1 MKKSSRVYAYIA
13 DLSKSKTGYNILF
26 YDFPGCVSAGKTL
39 EETIKNGKIAL
50 QMHIEGMMEDK
61 EKIPEPST
69 LEKIIK
75 ENEYTETEIR
85 ILIEANVITENKK
98 RIDITL
104 DENLINMM
112 DVVSNNRSELISLA
126 TREYIKN
133 NYWDGIHIY
142 DIAKYLCID
151 RSYLYLL
158 FHKYLKQSPQD
169 YLATFRLT
177 KASELLSTTTLSI
190 ESISNSCC
198 YGDPATFSKA
208 FKRWKSMS
216 PSKYRKQKR
225 ASGTVLSN

>member
-1 MKKSSRVYAYIA
+1 MRLNA
-13 DLSKSKTGYNILF
+13 
-26 YDFPGCVSAGKTL
+26 
-39 EETIKNGKIAL
+39 EE
-50 QMHIEGMMEDK
+50 
-61 EKIPEPST
+61 
-69 LEKIIK
+69 
-75 ENEYTETEIR
+75 EI
-85 ILIEANVITENKK
+85 
-98 RIDITL
+98 
-104 DENLINMM
+104 
-112 DVVSNNRSELISLA
+112 
-126 TREYIKN
+126 EYIKN

-190 ESISNSCC
+190 ESISNSCG

>member
-75 ENEYTETEIR
+75 
-85 ILIEANVITENKK
+85 
-98 RIDITL
+98 
-104 DENLINMM
+104 
-112 DVVSNNRSELISLA
+112 SELISLA

-133 NYWDGIHIY
+133 NYMNI
-142 DIAKYLCID
+142 K
-151 RSYLYLL
+151 
-158 FHKYLKQSPQD
+158 
-169 YLATFRLT
+169 
-177 KASELLSTTTLSI
+177 
-190 ESISNSCC
+190 
-198 YGDPATFSKA
+198 
-208 FKRWKSMS
+208 
-216 PSKYRKQKR
+216 
-225 ASGTVLSN
+225 

>member
-1 MKKSSRVYAYIA
+1 MKKSSLIYAYIA

-26 YDFPGCVSAGKTL
+26 YDLPGCVGAGKTL

-61 EKIPEPST
+61 EKVPEPST

-133 NYWDGIHIY
+133 NYM
-142 DIAKYLCID
+142 KM
-151 RSYLYLL
+151 
-158 FHKYLKQSPQD
+158 K
-169 YLATFRLT
+169 
-177 KASELLSTTTLSI
+177 
-190 ESISNSCC
+190 
-198 YGDPATFSKA
+198 
-208 FKRWKSMS
+208 
-216 PSKYRKQKR
+216 
-225 ASGTVLSN
+225 

>member
-1 MKKSSRVYAYIA
+1 MKKSSRIYAYIA

-133 NYWDGIHIY
+133 NYMNI
-142 DIAKYLCID
+142 K
-151 RSYLYLL
+151 
-158 FHKYLKQSPQD
+158 
-169 YLATFRLT
+169 
-177 KASELLSTTTLSI
+177 
-190 ESISNSCC
+190 
-198 YGDPATFSKA
+198 
-208 FKRWKSMS
+208 
-216 PSKYRKQKR
+216 
-225 ASGTVLSN
+225 